1 MASGVY
7 KIPKPFKDEDLWF
20 KFFTKTQLIA
30 LGIALMVGAVPL
42 IGLAKIGLFPL
53 GLIFFLLIVGGTAA
67 CFMFNMP
74 EDKYLLGGGEKIA
87 TIVFRLLRKKIF
99 GRVIY
104 VKNYD
109 KEG

>member
-20 KFFTKTQLIA
+20 KFFTKTQLLALAIA
-30 LGIALMVGAVPL
+30 LLVGAVPL
-42 IGLAKIGLFPL
+42 IALSKIGLFPL

-67 CFMFNMP
+67 CFMFDMP
-74 EDKYLLGGGEKIA
+74 EDKYLFGGGEKIA
-87 TIVFRLLRKKIF
+87 IIVFRILRKKIF
-99 GRVIY
+99 GRFVY